1 MHGFAPAL
9 TRGSFCPVCLA
20 AARLVKKLIV
30 NWQSAVRPPDEL
42 GLGSIVITQAETS
55 ERASMETTA
64 PPPKRAPRNQFS
76 PITPL
81 QGPTVSHLQF
91 PHLATQTNTSGTTTM
106 LTDADTP
113 SSYLADRSIV
123 SKVTSSS
130 AASPSPTS
138 IRDLTTT
145 QLDILT
151 MPTTPYS
158 ESVIRRTQ

>member
-1 MHGFAPAL
+1 
-9 TRGSFCPVCLA
+9 
-20 AARLVKKLIV
+20 
-30 NWQSAVRPPDEL
+30 VRPPDEL
-42 GLGSIVITQAETS
+42 GLGSIVITRAETS

-81 QGPTVSHLQF
+81 QGPTVSRLQF
-91 PHLATQTNTSGTTTM
+91 PHLATQTNTSSTTTM

-113 SSYLADRSIV
+113 SSYLADRLIV

-145 QLDILT
+145 QLDIIT

-158 ESVIRRTQ
+158 ESVIRRTR

>member
-20 AARLVKKLIV
+20 AARLVKKLSV

-76 PITPL
+76 L
-81 QGPTVSHLQF
+81 QGPTVSRQQF

-106 LTDADTP
+106 LADADTP

-145 QLDILT
+145 QLDIIT